1 LAESQDKILLYNTLT
16 REKDLF
22 VPITPGEVGLYTC
35 GPTVY
40 NFQHIGNFKTFI
52 FEDTLVRM
60 LRYNGY
66 DVDHVMNITDVGHLT
81 SDADEGEDKMI
92 KAMRREVAPSPR
104 RARCLRKVTGRART
118 GEAGASRS
126 WTGSIDMC

>member
-1 LAESQDKILLYNTLT
+1 MLESISRHNRKVGGQHWRNRKIRYYCII
-16 REKDLF
+16 RSPARGYLF

-81 SDADEGEDKMI
+81 SDADEGRGQDDQ
-92 KAMRREVAPSPR
+92 
-104 RARCLRKVTGRART
+104 GH
-118 GEAGASRS
+118 EA
-126 WTGSIDMC
+126 